1 MSTIATAH
9 MVMDR
14 TTKGAVLYKNTSEK
28 IGRAITTL
36 YLRKG
41 GLIQPYPSEI
51 VVTIVKKNG
60 DD

>member
-1 MSTIATAH
+1 M
-9 MVMDR
+9 
-14 TTKGAVLYKNTSEK
+14 YKNTSEK